1 MLYEAI
7 VAAGDLGRMNE
18 IAGVVIRHGFGQVFY
33 KTGLLGWLKRTGAKL
48 NWTAAAELRE
58 VGAPERA
65 RRMLEELG
73 PTFVKLGQ
81 VLAGRTDLLP
91 PEWTDEFSNLN
102 ARVRSVPFED
112 LREQLEEDLG
122 ATVDEAFAA
131 FDREPLAAGSIGQVH
146 AATLHDG
153 RDVVVKVRRPGIQ
166 SKVEADLRLLRHI
179 AELLE
184 SEVSDLRRYR
194 PVRVQRQF
202 ARSIKA
208 ELSFFVEAKNL
219 RVIQRNIP
227 EDSDLVT
234 PDVVWEMTS
243 ERLLVQTR
251 LRGISADDWLRRDR
265 AERNGEANGDEV
277 YDSKAIAATGADAIL
292 RMIFLDGVYH
302 ADPHPGN
309 IVFMGGERVGL
320 LDFGMVGRLS
330 ENRRREFAE
339 LLRGVAERDV
349 ESVAEVL
356 LSWADSGSVDFEL
369 LSQDCEAFLDRYAGV
384 QLQDLDVADMLL
396 DISGIMRENDLAF
409 PADVSMLIKVFVT
422 LESLGRH
429 LDPQFDLSKHLEPL
443 ARRLVKKMGS
453 PFAVIRRNARE
464 MARIMA
470 GLPHDVRT
478 TLDRIRRGNF
488 KLELDLQRLDRFGAQ
503 LDRSANRVTVGMIL
517 AAMIVGTSI
526 AMTIDG
532 GPRVWG
538 MPAIGLFGFVTSG
551 ATGVALLWS
560 IFRSGKHR

>member
-33 KTGLLGWLKRTGAKL
+33 KSGLLGWLKKTGTAL

-58 VGAPERA
+58 VSAAERA

-81 VLAGRTDLLP
+81 VLASRTDLLP
-91 PEWTDEFSNLN
+91 PEWTDEFSHLN

-122 ATVDEAFAA
+122 TTVDEAFAS

-153 RDVVVKVRRPGIQ
+153 RDVVVKIRRPGIQ
-166 SKVEADLRLLRHI
+166 PKVEADLRLLRHI

-184 SEVSDLRRYR
+184 SEVNELRRYR

-219 RVIQRNIP
+219 RLIQRNIP
-227 EDSDLVT
+227 DDSDLET

-251 LRGISADDWLRRDR
+251 LRGISADEWLRKDR
-265 AERNGEANGDEV
+265 AGANDGET
-277 YDSKAIAATGADAIL
+277 YDTKAIAATGADAIL

-309 IVFMGGERVGL
+309 IVFLGGDRVGL

-349 ESVAEVL
+349 EAVAEVL

-369 LSQDCEAFLDRYAGV
+369 LAQDCEAFLDRYAGV

-422 LESLGRH
+422 LEGLGRR

-443 ARRLVKKMGS
+443 ARQLVKKMGS

-470 GLPHDVRT
+470 GLPHDLRT
-478 TLDRIRRGNF
+478 TLDRVRRGNF
-488 KLELDLQRLDRFGAQ
+488 KIELDLERLDRFGGQ

-526 AMTIDG
+526 TMTIDG